1 MQKYI
6 ERMKIEVKELDDR
19 ISKAEKALE
28 NPPFGSDKRGLDL
41 LSEQVKKMKAYSVVL
56 HQRIEYEV
64 SK

>member
-6 ERMKIEVKELDDR
+6 EKMKTEAKELDDR
-19 ISKAEKALE
+19 IAKNEKAIK
-28 NPPFGSDKRGLDL
+28 NPPFDSDKRGLDL
-41 LSEQVKKMKAYSVVL
+41 LKQQVKEMKAYSVVL

>member
-6 ERMKIEVKELDDR
+6 ERMKAEESELDGR
-19 ISKAEKALE
+19 IKKAEKAIE
-28 NPPFGSDKRGLDL
+28 NPPFGSDKRGLGL
-41 LSEQVKKMKAYSVVL
+41 LKEQVEKMKAYSVVL